1 MLHSSCLKQW
11 NMDLIL
17 TVSAS
22 ICVCNKD
29 RRGGRT
35 PRAAVSHDVMR
46 CDKRSIDPSFC
57 WNMPGSLSV
66 LLCESRT
73 GSQQV
78 WAANEEDPLQQQQL
92 YSRSLE
98 VLQKDSNIRLTTCF
112 GIRLTISR
120 YQTMKSYFKWRKRVL
135 FGEIYQYFVN
145 IWLWLFHELMFDLS
159 PEILRSE
166 NTSAS
171 FQGLFF
177 MNGITFFSTNPK
189 GNFWCSV

>member
-1 MLHSSCLKQW
+1 
-11 NMDLIL
+11 MDLIL

-46 CDKRSIDPSFC
+46 CDRRSIDPSFC
-57 WNMPGSLSV
+57 WNMPVSFSV
-66 LLCESRT
+66 LLRESWT

-98 VLQKDSNIRLTTCF
+98 GLQKDSNIRLNTCS
-112 GIRLTISR
+112 GIRLTINR
-120 YQTMKSYFKWRKRVL
+120 YQTMNYFKWRKRAL
-135 FGEIYQYFVN
+135 FGEIYQCFVN
-145 IWLWLFHELMFDLS
+145 LWLWLFHELMLDLL

-177 MNGITFFSTNPK
+177 MNGITFFSTSPT